1 MNSYINTRNISYDIV
16 SVLLIIIAS
25 MAFVV
30 SPISIS
36 VSAGGSVSFTNT
48 AVAGDITTSTHASAN
63 SAANS
68 VVGLL
73 GIYKQSFAKS
83 GYGAKTKDMKDE
95 LSETETAKMH
105 SLVRIDFDEEL
116 DMSEASGDPDR

>member
-48 AVAGDITTSTHASAN
+48 AVADDITASTHASAN
-63 SAANS
+63 SAANA

-83 GYGAKTKDMKDE
+83 GYAGKTKDVKNK
-95 LSETETAKMH
+95 LSEIETPKMH
-105 SLVRIDFDEEL
+105 SLIRIDFDEEI
-116 DMSEASGDPDR
+116 DISEASGAPDR